1 METTIEPDT
10 MNVQM
15 WIRPGHRG
23 CRILMIDNYTY
34 NRNRQIDDKTY
45 WLCGRK
51 VRFHDP
57 INDVER
63 KKNSINESNRIKM
76 L

>member
-1 METTIEPDT
+1 METIIEPDT

-15 WIRPGHRG
+15 WFRPGHRG
-23 CRILMIDNYTY
+23 SRILMVDHYTY

-51 VRFHDP
+51 VRFQF
-57 INDVER
+57 NQNFV
-63 KKNSINESNRIKM
+63 
-76 L
+76 